1 MGAERPSH
9 VSSQETS
16 QSYVSSVTL
25 ISEGDE
31 GAHGGSGGGKGG
43 DGGEGGWKLTSKL
56 NVPEKVPAEV
66 VLEPPS
72 ATGSHHGA
80 GGLGGGGGNDGEAGG
95 DEARHSWGQV
105 TLYFEPVKVA
115 VIWA

>member
-1 MGAERPSH
+1 MMGAERPSH

-66 VLEPPS
+66 VLEPS
-72 ATGSHHGA
+72 ATGRPLLSEHAIHAAPG
-80 GGLGGGGGNDGEAGG
+80 
-95 DEARHSWGQV
+95 
-105 TLYFEPVKVA
+105 
-115 VIWA
+115 